1 MPSLTPA
8 DVHNVAFK
16 KPPIGKRGYDED
28 EVDEFLDLIETELAR
43 LIEEN
48 NDLKSQVDDLQRRPP
63 AQAPADRAGGPD
75 GRGQNEAEEERRGR
89 RSAPEQ
95 APPPPPQPVVAAPPP
110 QQQQQQNTGESD
122 HIAAVNMLALA
133 QQTADKHISEAK
145 AESERIRRESHAEVE
160 RMIAEARAKA
170 DALHGD
176 ARNRAEALE
185 RDARTKAAALT
196 ADAERRHNQVMGSL
210 ELKKNDLDKAIAEL
224 QAYEREYRTRL
235 RSYLESQLQELNSR
249 GSAQP
254 SGAPASVAAGGARAV
269 NGTSTSGQSD
279 GSRSYGGPAVSAP
292 GRHDDANAV
301 PSGQHS
307 HGG

>member
-48 NDLKSQVDDLQRRPP
+48 NDLKTQVDEFQRRPP
-63 AQAPADRAGGPD
+63 VTAGGDARQGGPD
-75 GRGQNEAEEERRGR
+75 ARGLSEAAEAERRGR
-89 RSAPEQ
+89 RSAQEQ
-95 APPPPPQPVVAAPPP
+95 APPPVQQPVAPPPPVVAAAAAP
-110 QQQQQQNTGESD
+110 GEND
-122 HIAAVNMLALA
+122 HVAAVNMLALA
-133 QQTADKHISEAK
+133 QQTADKHVTEAKSEA
-145 AESERIRRESHAEVE
+145 ERVRREAHAEME
-160 RMIAEARAKA
+160 RLITDARAKA

-176 ARNRAEALE
+176 ARNRSEALE
-185 RDARTKAAALT
+185 RDARSKAAALT
-196 ADAERRHNQVMGSL
+196 AEAERRHNQVMGSL
-210 ELKKNDLDKAIAEL
+210 ELKKTDLEKAIAEL

-254 SGAPASVAAGGARAV
+254 SGAPASVAAGGARPV
-269 NGTSTSGQSD
+269 NGSATQSD
-279 GSRSYGGPAVSAP
+279 GSRSYGAPAVSAP
-292 GRHDDANAV
+292 GLDTGAV

-307 HGG
+307 HGS

>member
-28 EVDEFLDLIETELAR
+28 EVDEFLDLVETELAR

-48 NDLKSQVDDLQRRPP
+48 NDLKTQVDELQRRPP
-63 AQAPADRAGGPD
+63 VAGPVGQGGPD
-75 GRGQNEAEEERRGR
+75 ARQAEAEAERRSGR
-89 RSAPEQ
+89 RSVPEQ
-95 APPPPPQPVVAAPPP
+95 APPPPPVQQPAPVPVQQPAA
-110 QQQQQQNTGESD
+110 QGGEND

-133 QQTADKHISEAK
+133 QQTADKHVSEAK
-145 AESERIRRESHAEVE
+145 SEAERVRREAHAEME
-160 RMIAEARAKA
+160 RLISDARAKA

-176 ARNRAEALE
+176 ARSRAETLE
-185 RDARTKAAALT
+185 RDARAKAAALT
-196 ADAERRHNQVMGSL
+196 AEAERRHNQVMGSL
-210 ELKKNDLDKAIAEL
+210 ELKKTDLEKAIAEL

-269 NGTSTSGQSD
+269 NGSAGGQSD
-279 GSRSYGGPAVSAP
+279 GSRSYGTPAVE
-292 GRHDDANAV
+292 NAV

>member
-28 EVDEFLDLIETELAR
+28 EVDEFLDLVETELAR

-48 NDLKSQVDDLQRRPP
+48 NDLKTQVDEMQRRP
-63 AQAPADRAGGPD
+63 QAAGPVGQGGPD
-75 GRGQNEAEEERRGR
+75 GRQADAEAERRSGR

-95 APPPPPQPVVAAPPP
+95 APPPVQQPAAPPP
-110 QQQQQQNTGESD
+110 VVQQPAAQAGGESD

-133 QQTADKHISEAK
+133 QQTADKHVTEAK
-145 AESERIRRESHAEVE
+145 TEAERVRREAHAEME
-160 RMIAEARAKA
+160 RMINDARSKA
-170 DALHGD
+170 DSLHGD
-176 ARNRAEALE
+176 ARNRAETLE

-196 ADAERRHNQVMGSL
+196 AEAERRHNQVMGSL
-210 ELKKNDLDKAIAEL
+210 ELKKTDLEKAIAEL

-269 NGTSTSGQSD
+269 NGSAAGQSD
-279 GSRSYGGPAVSAP
+279 GSRSYGTPAVE
-292 GRHDDANAV
+292 NAV

>member
-28 EVDEFLDLIETELAR
+28 EVDEFLDLVETELAR

-48 NDLKSQVDDLQRRPP
+48 NDLKTQVDELQRRPP
-63 AQAPADRAGGPD
+63 AAAPVGQGGPD
-75 GRGQNEAEEERRGR
+75 GRQAEAEAERRSGR

-95 APPPPPQPVVAAPPP
+95 APPPVQPPAPPVPQPVAA
-110 QQQQQQNTGESD
+110 QAGGEND

-133 QQTADKHISEAK
+133 QQTADKHVTEAK
-145 AESERIRRESHAEVE
+145 AEAERVRREAHAEME
-160 RMIAEARAKA
+160 RLIADARAKA

-176 ARNRAEALE
+176 ARNRAETLE
-185 RDARTKAAALT
+185 RDARSKAAALT
-196 ADAERRHNQVMGSL
+196 AEAERRHNQVMGSL
-210 ELKKNDLDKAIAEL
+210 ELKKTDLEKAIAEL

-269 NGTSTSGQSD
+269 NGSAGGQSD
-279 GSRSYGGPAVSAP
+279 GSRSYGTPAVE
-292 GRHDDANAV
+292 NAV

>member
-28 EVDEFLDLIETELAR
+28 EVDEFLDLVETELAR

-48 NDLKSQVDDLQRRPP
+48 NDLKTQVDEMARRPP
-63 AQAPADRAGGPD
+63 AAAPVGQGGPD
-75 GRGQNEAEEERRGR
+75 ARQAEAEAERRSGR

-95 APPPPPQPVVAAPPP
+95 APPPPVQAPTPPP
-110 QQQQQQNTGESD
+110 VQQPAAQTGGEND

-133 QQTADKHISEAK
+133 QQTADKHVTEAKSEA
-145 AESERIRRESHAEVE
+145 ERVRREAHAEME
-160 RMIAEARAKA
+160 RLITDARAKA
-170 DALHGD
+170 DSLHGD
-176 ARNRAEALE
+176 ARNRAETLE
-185 RDARTKAAALT
+185 RDARSKAAALT
-196 ADAERRHNQVMGSL
+196 AEAERRHNQVMGSL
-210 ELKKNDLDKAIAEL
+210 ELKKTDLEKAIAEL

-269 NGTSTSGQSD
+269 NGSAAGQSD
-279 GSRSYGGPAVSAP
+279 GSRSYGTPAVE
-292 GRHDDANAV
+292 NAV

>member
-48 NDLKSQVDDLQRRPP
+48 NDLKTQVDEIQRRPP
-63 AQAPADRAGGPD
+63 VAAGGDARAGGPD
-75 GRGQNEAEEERRGR
+75 ARGLNDAAEAERRNR
-89 RSAPEQ
+89 RSVQEQ
-95 APPPPPQPVVAAPPP
+95 APPPPVQQPVAPPP
-110 QQQQQQNTGESD
+110 VAAAAPGEND
-122 HIAAVNMLALA
+122 HVAAVNMLALA
-133 QQTADKHISEAK
+133 QQTADKHVTEAK
-145 AESERIRRESHAEVE
+145 TEADRVRREAHAEME
-160 RMIAEARAKA
+160 RLITDARSKA

-176 ARNRAEALE
+176 ARNRAETLE

-196 ADAERRHNQVMGSL
+196 AEAERRHNQVMGSL
-210 ELKKNDLDKAIAEL
+210 ELKKTDLEKAIAEL

-254 SGAPASVAAGGARAV
+254 SGAPASVAAGGARPV
-269 NGTSTSGQSD
+269 NGSAAQSD
-279 GSRSYGGPAVSAP
+279 GSRSYGAPAVSAP
-292 GRHDDANAV
+292 GLDTGAV